1 MDYDGHPLAG
11 VLDRLLARERGTKE
25 ASAQV
30 GKAPRPRPLAVEA
43 AEPVFVAD
51 PAARR
56 MLVIAAL
63 GSDAGDD
70 ARRSITRWAL
80 RSGRH
85 PAALDIGCAEQL
97 PDPIAP
103 GDVVP
108 VEGPHIPLAN
118 LPAAPERLRE
128 EPAEVLAAAL
138 EQLRRL
144 ERSADLLIVRI
155 APRFRMALMRAAFL
169 AGGLVVPV
177 QDSYEVLYEAFQIS
191 REVLESFL
199 DLAVWPAAA
208 DHASL
213 QRYQAMMREV
223 LDAESLPLAEDA
235 GQSAPLFDRLSAPPE
250 EGFLVSLV
258 DPDTLNP
265 PTQLLQLGSLHI

>member
-1 MDYDGHPLAG
+1 
-11 VLDRLLARERGTKE
+11 
-25 ASAQV
+25 
-30 GKAPRPRPLAVEA
+30 
-43 AEPVFVAD
+43 
-51 PAARR
+51 

-70 ARRSITRWAL
+70 VRRSITRWAL

-85 PAALDIGCAEQL
+85 PAALDIGCADEL
-97 PDPIAP
+97 PEPAAP
-103 GDVVP
+103 GDVAP
-108 VEGPHIPLAN
+108 VEGPRIPLAN
-118 LPAAPERLRE
+118 LPSAPERLRE

-144 ERSADLLIVRI
+144 ECSADLMIVRI

-199 DLAVWPAAA
+199 DLTVWPAAA
-208 DHASL
+208 DRASL

-223 LDAESLPLAEDA
+223 LDTECRPLADEGVESSVLLD
-235 GQSAPLFDRLSAPPE
+235 SLIAPPE
-250 EGFLVSLV
+250 EGFLASLI
-258 DPDTLNP
+258 DPDRLNP
-265 PTQLLQLGSLHI
+265 PPQLLQLGSLHI